1 MKTMDFPVI
10 QIKQYDWMNEIG
22 CEALIL
28 CEFDSFKI
36 CMVVVIGSMKSFICL
51 FLLLGRELNDE
62 VVDWNDI
69 IV

>member
-1 MKTMDFPVI
+1 
-10 QIKQYDWMNEIG
+10 MNEIG